1 MAMGG
6 RAAELMLLGEDGY
19 TQGAASDLQHA
30 TRVATSMVTEYGMA
44 SRLAHV
50 HPDALRVG
58 GEVAVRVDEEVE
70 GLLREALDR
79 ARRMLA
85 ENADA
90 VRRVVAELLDRE
102 TLTGRELAEILG
114 RPGGTQGR
122 AFEPADVELAS

>member
-19 TQGAASDLQHA
+19 PQGAASDLQHA
-30 TRVATSMVTEYGMA
+30 TRVATSMVTAYGMP

-58 GEVAVRVDEEVE
+58 RAVAVRAGEEVE
-70 GLLREALDR
+70 GLLREGLDR
-79 ARRMLA
+79 AGGLLA

-90 VRRVVAELLDRE
+90 VRRVGAGLLDRE
-102 TLTGRELAEILG
+102 TLAGWELAEILG
-114 RPGGTQGR
+114 RAGGTQGR
-122 AFEPADVELAS
+122 ALEPADVELAS